1 MELERYGSVNLEST
15 VFLRFVS
22 RLAIA
27 FRVTRVLINLRKARK
42 LRGFFT
48 KSIQIAVSQNRRRYT
63 KSGFNLDLTYITDR
77 VIAMSAPC
85 FGAHTSYRND
95 IHVVSRFLSLR
106 HYGWFLVFNLCD
118 SFMSSDGVI
127 GNYHPQ
133 IFFNQVQRIP
143 FEDHGP
149 PLLVEFAP
157 SCVCAGVLARSGECW
172 EEAHALTCAH
182 TYMRTHTLSI
192 RMHR

>member
-1 MELERYGSVNLEST
+1 
-15 VFLRFVS
+15 
-22 RLAIA
+22 
-27 FRVTRVLINLRKARK
+27 
-42 LRGFFT
+42 
-48 KSIQIAVSQNRRRYT
+48 
-63 KSGFNLDLTYITDR
+63 
-77 VIAMSAPC
+77 MSAPSL
-85 FGAHTSYRND
+85 GAHKTYRND
-95 IHVVSRFLSLR
+95 CHVVSRFLSLH
-106 HYGWFLVFNLCD
+106 HYASFFVFNLCD
-118 SFMSSDGVI
+118 TYTSSDGVI

-149 PLLVEFAP
+149 PLLVEVAP